1 MQQAE
6 EGLTALVKDS
16 HSDLCKLEKLNANL
30 TNDLANSHRKVSEQN
45 LRGNCRSFKFHC
57 IDLFIIVYYQYFVQ
71 LNQVEELSMKVD
83 KLQRQIRATKD
94 KESITT
100 AEMKKLKDDL
110 SR

>member
-6 EGLTALVKDS
+6 EGLTAVVKDS

-30 TNDLANSHRKVSEQN
+30 TNDLANSHRKVSEQKPKRT
-45 LRGNCRSFKFHC
+45 LVFIS
-57 IDLFIIVYYQYFVQ
+57 ILFAIVYSKFFLQ

-83 KLQRQIRATKD
+83 RLQRQIRATKD

-110 SR
+110 SRSD